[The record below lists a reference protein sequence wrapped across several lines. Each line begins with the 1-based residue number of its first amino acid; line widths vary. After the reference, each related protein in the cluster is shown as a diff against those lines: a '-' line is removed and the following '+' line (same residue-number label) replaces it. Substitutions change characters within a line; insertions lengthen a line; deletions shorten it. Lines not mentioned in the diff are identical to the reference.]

1 MSTMTSSVSQTFSAT
16 TKDGRGYHLDMVY
29 DNVVGKYLLRT
40 DQVGM
45 KIIREIHADRK
56 RSVAVSDSL
65 MSLNTLYK
73 QVMQECDDQVSILL
87 KDKIDLSKQ
96 LDINNNMLDNEVENL
111 RLADE
116 TIKQLKRKAT
126 TGRIMTIA
134 GGVCIVGS
142 VGAILASLILN

>member
-1 MSTMTSSVSQTFSAT
+1 
-16 TKDGRGYHLDMVY
+16 MVY
-29 DNVVGKYLLRT
+29 DYTVDKYLLRT

-56 RSVAVSDSL
+56 RAVAVSDSL
-65 MSLNTLYK
+65 TALNTLYK
-73 QVMQECDDQVSILL
+73 QVMQECDNQVSILL

-96 LDINNNMLDNEVENL
+96 LEINNDMLDNEIENL

>member
-1 MSTMTSSVSQTFSAT
+1 MSTMTSSVCQTFSAT
-16 TKDGRGYHLDMVY
+16 TRDGREYHLDMVY
-29 DNVVGKYLLRT
+29 DNALDKYLLRT

-56 RSVAVSDSL
+56 RAMAVSDSL

-73 QVMQECDDQVSILL
+73 QVMQECDDKVAILL
-87 KDKIDLSKQ
+87 KDKIDISKQ
-96 LDINNNMLDNEVENL
+96 LEINNNMLDNEVENL

-126 TGRIMTIA
+126 TGRIMTIV
-134 GGVCIVGS
+134 GGVAIVGS
-142 VGAILASLILN
+142 AGILLTALILN

>member
-16 TKDGRGYHLDMVY
+16 TKDGRDYHLDMVY
-29 DNVVGKYLLRT
+29 DDALDKYLLRT

-65 MSLNTLYK
+65 TVLNTLYK
-73 QVMQECDDQVSILL
+73 QVMQECDGQVSILL

-96 LDINNNMLDNEVENL
+96 LDINNNMLDNQVENL

-142 VGAILASLILN
+142 VGAILVSLILN

>member
-16 TKDGRGYHLDMVY
+16 TKDGREHHLDMVY

-45 KIIREIHADRK
+45 KIIREIHANRK

-87 KDKIDLSKQ
+87 KDKVDLSKQ